1 MCVTSN
7 QNCSRRAS
15 TSFQQPNAHG
25 GDLDD
30 VLVLADVAGENCGSL
45 RGETTGVQ
53 LHDLLAGLEDLHV
66 EETLF
71 QFTLQ
76 TLS

>member
-1 MCVTSN
+1 MC
-7 QNCSRRAS
+7 QNGFRSAS
-15 TSFQQPNAHG
+15 TSFQQPNPHG

-53 LHDLLAGLEDLHV
+53 LHDLLAGLKNLRLEEPLFLVHV
-66 EETLF
+66 TNINVG
-71 QFTLQ
+71 
-76 TLS
+76 